1 MTIVKIPLAR
11 RGAIN
16 PLLKIKQMDI
26 TIIVHGKTGLETLIG
41 HRLDDDLCE
50 DETTPCKKQSRY
62 KNSFK
67 FDQHALL
74 FIEWINDS
82 F

>member
-1 MTIVKIPLAR
+1 
-11 RGAIN
+11 
-16 PLLKIKQMDI
+16 MDI
-26 TIIVHGKTGLETLIG
+26 TIIAYGKTGLETLIG
-41 HRLDDDLCE
+41 RWLDDDLCE
-50 DETTPCKKQSRY
+50 GETTACKKQSRY

-74 FIEWINDS
+74 FIEWINDA